1 MATPERA
8 LRDKLSDY
16 LDARG
21 LFKGH
26 GRVVDLIQ
34 IAQGWETEIYS
45 FGLEREI
52 DDEVHSRNLI
62 LRMYN
67 GEGTEGKSTKEFK
80 AMAKLYELKF
90 PTAKVY
96 HLETNGSALGKS
108 FVIMEKIDGQSMG
121 EIIGTSTSKTL
132 DEMVRLFCRIFVDL
146 HALDT
151 KQFITDRSI
160 IPDPSFYDT
169 PEHYM
174 NNVINSARPM
184 LVYFSDTGFD
194 QVLDWIGKN
203 MKDISKGRMS
213 PIHLDY
219 HFNNVLIRND
229 GKPFVIDWTNFDI
242 MDYRLD
248 LAWTLLLSSTYGHPE
263 ARDYILRTYEDI
275 AGNEVQDI
283 DYFEALAA
291 ARRLYAIFMSLKIGP
306 EKLGMRPEATEMMKQ
321 GDHIKR
327 VVEVLRDRT
336 GIYFRGFDELLKK

>member
-1 MATPERA
+1 MTTSETE
-8 LRDKLSDY
+8 LRSKLSDY
-16 LDARG
+16 LKAQG

-26 GRVVDLIQ
+26 GGVVDLAM

-45 FGLEREI
+45 FGLERDV
-52 DDEVHSRNLI
+52 DDETHAKTLV

-80 AMAKLYELKF
+80 AMAKLHGLKF

-96 HLETNGSALGKS
+96 HLETNRSVLGKP

-121 EIIGTSTSKTL
+121 KLIITSPRKTGE
-132 DEMVRLFCRIFVDL
+132 EMIRLFCRIFVDL
-146 HALDT
+146 HGLDT
-151 KQFITDRSI
+151 GQFLSDRSLF
-160 IPDPSFYDT
+160 PDPSFYDT

-174 NNVINSARPM
+174 KNLLNNARPV
-184 LVYFSDTGFD
+184 LVHFSDTGFD

-203 MKDISKGRMS
+203 MKTISKGRMS

-219 HFNNVLIRND
+219 HFDNVLIRND
-229 GKPFVIDWTNFDI
+229 GRPFVIDWTNFDI

-248 LAWTLLLSSTYGHPE
+248 LAWTLLLVSTYGHPE
-263 ARDYILRTYEDI
+263 ARDYILGTYGDI
-275 AGNEVQDI
+275 AGNEVHDI
-283 DYFEALAA
+283 EYFEALAA
-291 ARRLYAIFMSLKIGP
+291 ARRLHDIFMSLKMGP

-336 GIYFRGFDELLKK
+336 GITFRGFDKLLQS